1 MRPEERPFTCV
12 EMNLEAASTS
22 NVLDERTG
30 EQWGQDNPVRE
41 AISRGEVGKRGYL
54 PAETVGR
61 RQKMIR
67 YPGGEKIARWGQD
80 VSLHVHVH
88 VHVSPRVDE
97 DNGAQE
103 NLRRREEWPQFQQQ
117 AVRRVQYSAQEIS
130 SFITEYNGQEPIN
143 MWIRRFDLIQVAYE
157 VSDTFMNII
166 MINRLQKRVKE

>member
-80 VSLHVHVH
+80 VSL
-88 VHVSPRVDE
+88 
-97 DNGAQE
+97 QE
-103 NLRRREEWPQFQQQ
+103 STKIMGPKEIREGGKSGHGSSSRRCDGSSTQPKKFRPLLRN
-117 AVRRVQYSAQEIS
+117 
-130 SFITEYNGQEPIN
+130 ITDKNQSTCG
-143 MWIRRFDLIQVAYE
+143 FAGL
-157 VSDTFMNII
+157 T
-166 MINRLQKRVKE
+166 